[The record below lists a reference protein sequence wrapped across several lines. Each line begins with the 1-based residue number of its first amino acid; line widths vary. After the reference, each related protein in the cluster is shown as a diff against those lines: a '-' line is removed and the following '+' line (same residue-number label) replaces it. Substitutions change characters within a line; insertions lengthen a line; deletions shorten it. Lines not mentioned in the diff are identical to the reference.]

1 MSTIDLKQLER
12 RAFTSSFQDGLWDLF
27 LAILVLGFAVTPLI
41 NDVMHSDF
49 WSSASLLPV
58 NLLALAGIFLGKK
71 YLTTPRLGSVKFA
84 PARVRKMTRLGWI
97 SVTILLLVF
106 LTGALVSLG
115 GLSRDLRSGPP
126 IFAAGMVLLGFGAMG
141 LLLGVIRFVLWGI
154 LLAAAF
160 IGGEAL
166 WRAGWSLATHHGWPF
181 TFGIVGTVILIT
193 GLVYFIRFLKLNPI
207 LAKELDHELDG

>member
-12 RAFTSSFQDGLWDLF
+12 RAFTSTFQDGLWDLC
-27 LAILVLGFAVTPLI
+27 LAVLVLGFAVTPLI

-49 WSSASLLPV
+49 WSSASMLPV

-71 YLTTPRLGSVKFA
+71 YLTVPRLGSVKYA
-84 PARVRKMTRLGWI
+84 TARVRKMIRLGWI
-97 SVTILLLVF
+97 AVALLSVTALA
-106 LTGALVSLG
+106 GAVVSLG
-115 GLSRDLRSGPP
+115 VLSPDLRHGPP
-126 IFAAGMVLLGFGAMG
+126 VFAAAVMLVGFGA
-141 LLLGVIRFVLWGI
+141 LSLVLGVGRFMIWGF

-166 WRAGWSLATHHGWPF
+166 WSMGWPVATHHGWPF
-181 TFGIVGTVILIT
+181 TFSIAGTVILIT

-207 LAKELDHELDG
+207 PTKEMDHARDG